1 MGKIDISNIKI
12 SALKE
17 IDVEGG
23 AVMHAMKKSDIGFNG
38 FGEAYFSTVNPGCIK
53 AWKLHT
59 QMTMNLIVPIGKVM
73 FAFIDSSSSHRS
85 EVIGED
91 NYSRITVP
99 PGIWFG
105 FKGISSVS
113 SIILNIA
120 SIEHSSNEIKRK
132 DLDDM
137 NFNWEVLN

>member
-38 FGEAYFSTVNPGCIK
+38 FGEAYISTVNPGCIK
-53 AWKLHT
+53 ACKIHT